1 VRSVGAVSVRACVRP
16 RPSQNVT
23 EWSTMTAPTYPDDDS
38 RALKVYQ
45 HQHHGCVRVVCGSGT
60 RRVSSE
66 IGGTIELSRDCVG
79 RFGWDLRGKTARS
92 ALYLTVKVWWRA
104 VASPSTHDCVPPTKY
119 SYGRK
124 YIHTPHMHS
133 RRSPRVRFLYFS
145 SRVK

>member
-119 SYGRK
+119 SYGHVAFFISSQGLSSKNLKVRGKQRK
-124 YIHTPHMHS
+124 TT
-133 RRSPRVRFLYFS
+133 
-145 SRVK
+145 